1 MSKTIAMSFSL
12 SFFFFYYLLVF
23 LQGLKKKKKNWN
35 SKLKI
40 SDSTASLYNVEN

>member
-1 MSKTIAMSFSL
+1 MSKTIAMYFSL

-23 LQGLKKKKKNWN
+23 LQGLKKKKNWN
-35 SKLKI
+35 SKLQI